1 MPLLTSF
8 VRDATRG
15 VTPSTMVLTAG
26 PGTGKT
32 RVLDELPS
40 GVSVPVRRA
49 AGESGSLHVPYAV
62 AGRLL
67 ELDLPTPVPED
78 SPERLLARLDQLAA
92 DGPQLLVVDDVHRA
106 DAATLALLER
116 VAGAAADLR
125 LALVLARE
133 PTPERAFLSR
143 ILRRDGCLEIE
154 LAPLDA
160 LDLDGLV
167 REHTGCWPGPRLRGL
182 LAGASPLEALTLLDD
197 LRSQLVRDAETIE
210 VPEDA
215 AQPAAAV
222 MSDRVARLEGGAREA
237 ARALAVLGTS
247 ASLEDVA
254 AVLTAD
260 TVTIVE
266 PLQILIDDRIV
277 AFDDGGQVA
286 FSHDAWRTAVYADI
300 PVPMRAVLHRAA
312 ADRVQP
318 ARRPHH
324 LVSAGAP
331 APEVLAGLTR
341 ATEPLGHAPAV
352 EADLLARWQDWSRP
366 TGTRPASWR
375 CAGRGRS
382 RARASSGGRKRWL
395 GPPCQESPTPRS
407 TPS

>member
-125 LALVLARE
+125 LAVVLARE

-167 REHTGCWPGPRLRGL
+167 REHTRCWP
-182 LAGASPLEALTLLDD
+182 AL
-197 LRSQLVRDAETIE
+197 
-210 VPEDA
+210 P
-215 AQPAAAV
+215 
-222 MSDRVARLEGGAREA
+222 
-237 ARALAVLGTS
+237 
-247 ASLEDVA
+247 
-254 AVLTAD
+254 VLTAD